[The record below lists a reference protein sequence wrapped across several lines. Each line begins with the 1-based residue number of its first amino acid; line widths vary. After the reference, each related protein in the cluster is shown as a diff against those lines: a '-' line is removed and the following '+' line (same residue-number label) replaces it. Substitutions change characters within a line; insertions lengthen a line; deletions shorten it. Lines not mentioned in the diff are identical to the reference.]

1 MCFFASRRRHTRC
14 SLVTGVQTCARPI
27 FAPLLI
33 CVMEAVLLESPSLFA
48 SRGGGPPWSS
58 SDRLSLPC
66 WLTPAVLFSPNWD
79 TVEKLAPFWTTVAL
93 LPSSGGVLSA
103 LYCLTTEVAPP
114 SWITI
119 AEWSLPVC
127 STDEVSSV
135 PL

>member
-1 MCFFASRRRHTRC
+1 MRISDWSSDVC
-14 SLVTGVQTCARPI
+14 SSDL
-27 FAPLLI
+27 
-33 CVMEAVLLESPSLFA
+33 
-48 SRGGGPPWSS
+48 WSS

-79 TVEKLAPFWTTVAL
+79 TVEKLAPFWTTAAL

-119 AEWSLPVC
+119 AEWSLPEIGRASCRERVWQY
-127 STDEVSSV
+127 V
-135 PL
+135 